1 MARTRTI
8 RRAPSKT
15 RRGRQPEGLGRFL
28 PLGAQ
33 SFLARRFVDIVALA
47 LTLAGGFLL
56 VALLSYHHADPSWNS
71 AASISAQHTNIQN
84 WGGKNGAFIADV
96 LLQTLGIG
104 ALLFG
109 LNLIFWGIRSFYRQ
123 PLGPVWLRLIA
134 LVFSA
139 LACSVA
145 FAQIPSSGWM
155 PHPYLGSS
163 AGTLIM
169 GVLSDGVRILSP
181 AIGPGMIASLAGIA
195 ALAAFGYASGTLWAE
210 IGYIIEKIWIF
221 SRGTCIFFYALGQR
235 FGNWLRYHNDPDYRP
250 DPLSLLRGF
259 RTAQEEG
266 QPQIRR
272 VRKTPK
278 IGHQDDDEEDEE
290 EESGDQE
297 DDEAAELDEEED
309 DDDGR
314 LRALPSQRRGG
325 AIPVVKAQPVK
336 IPKPASVQQRFSLS
350 ESEEEWE
357 LPSLT
362 LLESPPEQAQNTQLN
377 ESALQKNAE
386 LLQNVLMD
394 FNIEGEIVS
403 IHPGPVVT
411 LYELEPA
418 PGVKSQKVISLADD
432 IARSMSAVSVRVAVV
447 PGRNVIGIEL
457 PNKKRQIV
465 YMQELLATKNFE
477 NTTAKL
483 PLALGKDIGGQPI
496 LADLS
501 KMPHLLVAG
510 TTGSGK
516 SVAVNTMI
524 LSLLYH
530 LSPQQCRFIMI
541 DPKMLELSVYD
552 GIPHLLAPVVTEPG
566 KAVVSLKWTVQ
577 EMEERYRAM
586 SKLGVRNID
595 GYNERVREAER
606 KGEVIMQKV
615 QTGFDPQTGQG
626 IFEEQEMDLSPL
638 PYIVVIV
645 DEFADLMLV
654 AGKDVENAIQRL
666 AQMAR
671 AAGIHLIMA
680 TQRPSVDVI
689 TGVIKANFPTRIS
702 FQVTSKI
709 DSRTILGEGGA
720 EQLLGMGDMLYMAP
734 GGRITRVHG
743 PFVSDGDVEKVVRDL
758 KSKAEPSYIDSITE
772 EGSFDGSEVM
782 SAMFGGGSS
791 DVDELYDQAVA
802 LVAREGKASTSFVQR
817 YLQIGYNRAARIIE
831 EMERQGVISKANAVG
846 KREVLINDFSDV

>member
-8 RRAPSKT
+8 RRSSS
-15 RRGRQPEGLGRFL
+15 RGRRSRQPTGLSRFL
-28 PLGAQ
+28 PESWQ
-33 SFLARRFVDIVALA
+33 EFIARRFIDIFALS
-47 LTLAGGFLL
+47 LVGAGIFFLI
-56 VALLSYHHADPSWNS
+56 ALLSYDQADPSWNT
-71 AASISAQHTNIQN
+71 ASTPGNTKGQELEILN
-84 WGGKNGAFIADV
+84 WMGAKGAFTADL

-104 ALLFG
+104 AILFG
-109 LNLIFWGIRSFYRQ
+109 LTFIIWGVRSFNRQ
-123 PLGPVWLRLIA
+123 SLSPLWLRTIA
-134 LVFSA
+134 LIFSA

-145 FAQIPSSGWM
+145 FAQIPSNGLT
-155 PHPYLGSS
+155 PHPYMGSS

-169 GVLSDGVRILSP
+169 GSLSDITRMVSP
-181 AIGPGMIASLAGIA
+181 TFGPGLIA
-195 ALAAFGYASGTLWAE
+195 ALAGIIGFASFIYASSTYLAE
-210 IGYIIEKIWIF
+210 IGYIINKAWF
-221 SRGTCIFFYALGQR
+221 FMRGCGVFLFAAAQGFL
-235 FGNWLRYHNDPDYRP
+235 NWVRHHNDPDYRP

-259 RTAQEEG
+259 RADQKET
-266 QPQIRR
+266 PQIRR
-272 VRKTPK
+272 IRKTP
-278 IGHQDDDEEDEE
+278 QMSNDDDEEEDTEAEYEYEEDEE
-290 EESGDQE
+290 SE
-297 DDEAAELDEEED
+297 DEED
-309 DDDGR
+309 FVTARAPAGR
-314 LRALPSQRRGG
+314 RN
-325 AIPVVKAQPVK
+325 AIPVVKAQQVK
-336 IPKPASVQQRFSLS
+336 IPPLSSVQQRFSLS

-357 LPSLT
+357 FPSLT
-362 LLESPPEQAQNTQLN
+362 LLESPPEQTQNTQLN

-418 PGVKSQKVISLADD
+418 PGMKSQKVISLADD

-465 YMQELLATKNFE
+465 YMQELLASKNYE
-477 NTTAKL
+477 NTSAKL

-496 LADLS
+496 LADLA

-595 GYNERVREAER
+595 GYNERVREAAN

-626 IFEEQEMDLSPL
+626 IFEEQEMDLTPL

-743 PFVSDGDVEKVVRDL
+743 PFVSDSDVEKVVRDL
-758 KSKAEPSYIDSITE
+758 KSKAEPSYIDSITQ
-772 EGSFDGSEVM
+772 GGDFGDSEVM
-782 SAMFGGGSS
+782 QAMFGGGSGGS

-846 KREVLINDFSDV
+846 KRDVLINDFSDV